1 VAKST
6 PDPVL
11 SQRGRRNVL
20 VRHYGADDPRTVEA
34 ERDLKAAGLE
44 QHIREIIDTAPPIT
58 EEQRSRLAL
67 LLRGP
72 SSDTAA

>member
-1 VAKST
+1 VATST

-20 VRHYGADDPRTVEA
+20 VRHYGAEDPRTVAA

-44 QHIREIIDTAPPIT
+44 QHIREIVDTAPELT
-58 EEQRSRLAL
+58 AEQRDRLAL
-67 LLRGP
+67 LLRGG
-72 SSDTAA
+72 S